1 MSVGLTT
8 SAAATRLIVVRHG
21 QTEWNAA
28 GRIQGHLNSRLDADG
43 RAQAEAL
50 AARLVGEPLAAI
62 YTSDLG
68 RTLET
73 AAPTAS
79 GRMMDI
85 TTDPRLRERH
95 LGVFQGLTFA
105 EASREF
111 PAMFALYKARDLHV
125 NFEHGES
132 LVMLRERVAEVLTEI
147 ANRHAGEA
155 VLIAPMIAGQEV
167 RATFAFD
174 GHTREFSAT
183 MDGDLPVVAF
193 SKPGP
198 NQPNIPG
205 PGDTAAYCACAKD
218 CTKATAPADADC
230 TRTYANDCPKMLA
243 CAAGAPD
250 AAPVCA
256 EGHGHFGVTRRC
268 KPLCSKEVP
277 CAAGTCTP
285 WQGGNVCL

>member
-155 VLIAPMIAGQEV
+155 VLIVTHGGVLDQVYRLATGMPLDAPRTFTVDNASINRLVWDGSRLRLTHWDDTPHEGPALAAEV
-167 RATFAFD
+167 
-174 GHTREFSAT
+174 
-183 MDGDLPVVAF
+183 
-193 SKPGP
+193 
-198 NQPNIPG
+198 
-205 PGDTAAYCACAKD
+205 
-218 CTKATAPADADC
+218 
-230 TRTYANDCPKMLA
+230 
-243 CAAGAPD
+243 
-250 AAPVCA
+250 
-256 EGHGHFGVTRRC
+256 
-268 KPLCSKEVP
+268 
-277 CAAGTCTP
+277 
-285 WQGGNVCL
+285 